1 MNITLYTTHCPQC
14 NILEKK
20 LQASGIEYTT
30 SEDVQKMLELGFK
43 SAPVLVVDDKP
54 PYSFKD
60 ACAWVDEYEYEEEE
74 ECASCKLT

>member
-1 MNITLYTTHCPQC
+1 MNIILYTTHCPQC

-43 SAPVLVVDDKP
+43 SAPVLVVDDEP
-54 PYSFKD
+54 PYSLD
-60 ACAWVDEYEYEEEE
+60 EYEYEYEEEE

>member
-14 NILEKK
+14 KVLEKK
-20 LQASGIEYTT
+20 LQASGIEYTI

-43 SAPVLVVDDKP
+43 SAPVLVVDDEP

-60 ACAWVDEYEYEEEE
+60 ACAWIDEYEEEE
-74 ECASCKLT
+74 EEECDSCKLT